1 MRASEQRRR
10 EQNNNKTIGIKQHA
24 FVDERARRFCCRPK
38 SVPKVLLGRL
48 WSLPVSSNL
57 ESKSRFQVA
66 KKERRTVL
74 GKRYGDDDDDEKKKL
89 DKM

>member
-1 MRASEQRRR
+1 M
-10 EQNNNKTIGIKQHA
+10 
-24 FVDERARRFCCRPK
+24 
-38 SVPKVLLGRL
+38 
-48 WSLPVSSNL
+48 SSNL